1 VHIIVDGA
9 FYADDLACFF
19 TAVQTGWRT
28 IITLAAFLAPPG
40 RFKITLITVGAMM
53 TMIDGTF
60 LANHRANHTGAS
72 LVKFHAIGAQ
82 HTLLAPALH
91 IKITLFATGA
101 VGFIASGTVFAKLG
115 SMDFGAL
122 LVIAC
127 TVATQTAL
135 SAKMF
140 HTAIACI
147 TAGAMGVLIR
157 GTLKAKAHP
166 VVATARSVY
175 FFYTIIAPTTFLTPF
190 AHDKIASFTIGA
202 VGALIKNALQTH
214 LIADLL
220 VGAAVTNFRAGTIGA
235 LAALNAQI
243 YTRITLVAFLA
254 IGRAVNQIFTI
265 GTAMRCK
272 DG

>member
-1 VHIIVDGA
+1 
-9 FYADDLACFF
+9 
-19 TAVQTGWRT
+19 
-28 IITLAAFLAPPG
+28 
-40 RFKITLITVGAMM
+40 MM

-147 TAGAMGVLIR
+147 TAGAVGVLIR
-157 GTLKAKAHP
+157 GTLKAKAQT
-166 VVATARSVY
+166 VVSGARNIYIDTAR
-175 FFYTIIAPTTFLTPF
+175 ARAAFLTPITRG
-190 AHDKIASFTIGA
+190 KIASFTIGA

-214 LIADLL
+214 LISDLL
-220 VGAAVTNFRAGTIGA
+220 IGAAVTNFRAGTIGT
-235 LAALNAQI
+235 LAALDTQI

-265 GTAMRCK
+265 RTAMRSKNCQCRNRYHTDYHNK
-272 DG
+272 C